1 VTLSHS
7 SAEPAPLT
15 KETSQVDSQTST
27 SNDSMQEFYK
37 LQQTLL
43 LTTFVLTGI
52 IFVSV
57 WWAYS
62 LDVALNYLLGACVG
76 IVYLK
81 LLARDVERIGRQ
93 PGRIGAK
100 GLALFA
106 GLIIFACEWQQ
117 LHIVPIFLG
126 FLTYKV
132 AIIIYMLQ
140 SLAQP
145 AKK

>member
-1 VTLSHS
+1 MTLSHLES
-7 SAEPAPLT
+7 TTLT
-15 KETSQVDSQTST
+15 QDYSQTDSQTSEK
-27 SNDSMQEFYK
+27 NDSMQEFYR

-57 WWAYS
+57 WLAYS
-62 LDVALNYLLGACVG
+62 LDTALNYLLGACVG

-81 LLARDVERIGRQ
+81 LLARDVERVGSQ
-93 PGRIGAK
+93 PGRVGAK
-100 GLALFA
+100 GLSLFA

-117 LHIVPIFLG
+117 LQIVPVFLG
-126 FLTYKV
+126 FLTYKA
-132 AIIIYMLQ
+132 AIVIYMLQ

-145 AKK
+145 ARK